1 MFNFKGIRLYYYIV
15 ELLLLSQTLKCIG
28 MLQSIELPSIIA
40 VLLTIGLSV
49 KIIVFDKK
57 LHDAKHWLFLLFI
70 VILEIIIGLD
80 RVLPQTVYNILTLST
95 LAFSICIQ
103 FCLDAKSI
111 RKKLDDDAY
120 ILKNCCYLLI
130 LTVAI
135 IVMEIVFGYIFT
147 PPVML

>member
-1 MFNFKGIRLYYYIV
+1 MFNFKGIKLYYGIV
-15 ELLLLSQTLKCIG
+15 ELLLLAQTFKCIG
-28 MLQSIELPSIIA
+28 LLESMELPSIAAI
-40 VLLTIGLSV
+40 LLTIGLSI

-57 LHDAKHWLFLLFI
+57 LHDAKHWLLLLFI

-80 RVLPQTVYNILTLST
+80 QVLPQATYNILILLT
-95 LAFSICIQ
+95 LAFSICLQ

-111 RKKLDDDAY
+111 RKKMDDDSY
-120 ILKNCCYLLI
+120 VLKNCCYLLI